1 MEGPISN
8 LVSYVCPSCGGR
20 LETDDSRK
28 LMVCRSCGNVYDY
41 DYFFA
46 ENLLKAADKALAHKN
61 YSAAKDMY
69 MFMLDKEPSNVKALK
84 GFLLAKNNVNRFYDI
99 TKQIREGS
107 FVISAFD
114 LEKYRNE
121 SDPEASRFFE
131 KTDRVMALYKDYLA
145 LKKALKNLERKAAGS
160 EPGDTDYGGGLLYY
174 SSAGTLK
181 IAVRSA
187 SSGATDRNMVLT
199 QDGTEIFNQII
210 KENESTDYATVEI
223 EGQSKKVFPIVS
235 VEVEAGTVNIAYP
248 TSSLNFYAFI
258 LEGSSTPTGIENVQV
273 AENENAPMYN
283 LAGQQVDKSFKGV
296 VIQNGKKFINK

>member
-69 MFMLDKEPSNVKALK
+69 MFMLDKEPSNAKALK

-107 FVISAFD
+107 FVISAFN

-145 LKKALKNLERKAAGS
+145 LKKSLKNLERKAAGS

-181 IAVRSA
+181 KIVLFSSIAVVIFGIAAFMLGSDPYAPGWLISA
-187 SSGATDRNMVLT
+187 MAFAMIVTCFFIFAALLELLDRKKKEKKHVLSETD
-199 QDGTEIFNQII
+199 EINAKIEEKMGEMDKILNEINNIF
-210 KENESTDYATVEI
+210 KEMNT
-223 EGQSKKVFPIVS
+223 
-235 VEVEAGTVNIAYP
+235 
-248 TSSLNFYAFI
+248 
-258 LEGSSTPTGIENVQV
+258 
-273 AENENAPMYN
+273 
-283 LAGQQVDKSFKGV
+283 
-296 VIQNGKKFINK
+296 

>member
-41 DYFFA
+41 DYFCA
-46 ENLLKAADKALAHKN
+46 ENLLKVADKALAHKN

-107 FVISAFD
+107 FVISAFN

-131 KTDRVMALYKDYLA
+131 KTDRVMALYKYYLA
-145 LKKALKNLERKAAGS
+145 LKKSLKNLERKAAGS

-181 IAVRSA
+181 KIVLFSSIAVVIFGIAAFMLGSDPYAPGWLISA
-187 SSGATDRNMVLT
+187 MVFAMIVTCFFIFAALLELLDRKKKEKKHVLSETDEINAGMKEKKGEMDKILNEINDVL
-199 QDGTEIFNQII
+199 
-210 KENESTDYATVEI
+210 KEMNT
-223 EGQSKKVFPIVS
+223 
-235 VEVEAGTVNIAYP
+235 
-248 TSSLNFYAFI
+248 
-258 LEGSSTPTGIENVQV
+258 
-273 AENENAPMYN
+273 
-283 LAGQQVDKSFKGV
+283 
-296 VIQNGKKFINK
+296 

>member
-84 GFLLAKNNVNRFYDI
+84 GLALANSGVNRLYDI
-99 TKQIREGS
+99 TDKIKDGS
-107 FVISAFD
+107 FVISAFN

-181 IAVRSA
+181 KIVLLSSIAVVIFGIAAFMLGSDPYAPGWLISA
-187 SSGATDRNMVLT
+187 MVFAMIVTCFFIFAALLELLDRKKKEKKHVLSETDEINAGMKEKKGEMDKILNEINDVL
-199 QDGTEIFNQII
+199 
-210 KENESTDYATVEI
+210 KEMNT
-223 EGQSKKVFPIVS
+223 
-235 VEVEAGTVNIAYP
+235 
-248 TSSLNFYAFI
+248 
-258 LEGSSTPTGIENVQV
+258 
-273 AENENAPMYN
+273 
-283 LAGQQVDKSFKGV
+283 
-296 VIQNGKKFINK
+296 

>member
-107 FVISAFD
+107 FVISAFN

-181 IAVRSA
+181 KIVLFSSIAVVIFGIAAFMLGSDPYAPGWLISA
-187 SSGATDRNMVLT
+187 MVFAMIVTCFFIFAALLELLDRKKKEKKHVLSETDEINAGMKEKKGEMDKILNEINDVL
-199 QDGTEIFNQII
+199 
-210 KENESTDYATVEI
+210 KEMNT
-223 EGQSKKVFPIVS
+223 
-235 VEVEAGTVNIAYP
+235 
-248 TSSLNFYAFI
+248 
-258 LEGSSTPTGIENVQV
+258 
-273 AENENAPMYN
+273 
-283 LAGQQVDKSFKGV
+283 
-296 VIQNGKKFINK
+296 

>member
-107 FVISAFD
+107 FVISAFN

-181 IAVRSA
+181 KIVLLSSIAVVIFGIAAFMLGSDPYAPGWLISA
-187 SSGATDRNMVLT
+187 MVFAMIVTCFFIFAALLELLDRKKKEKKHVLSETD
-199 QDGTEIFNQII
+199 EIKAKIEEK
-210 KENESTDYATVEI
+210 KEEMDKILNEI
-223 EGQSKKVFPIVS
+223 N
-235 VEVEAGTVNIAYP
+235 NI
-248 TSSLNFYAFI
+248 
-258 LEGSSTPTGIENVQV
+258 
-273 AENENAPMYN
+273 
-283 LAGQQVDKSFKGV
+283 FKEM
-296 VIQNGKKFINK
+296 NT

>member
-41 DYFFA
+41 DYFCA

-107 FVISAFD
+107 FVISAFN

-181 IAVRSA
+181 KIVLLSSIAVVIFGIAAFMLGSDPYAPGWLISA
-187 SSGATDRNMVLT
+187 MVFAMIVTCFFIFAALLELLDRKKKEKKHVLSETDEINAGMKEKKGEMDKILNEINDVL
-199 QDGTEIFNQII
+199 
-210 KENESTDYATVEI
+210 KEMNT
-223 EGQSKKVFPIVS
+223 
-235 VEVEAGTVNIAYP
+235 
-248 TSSLNFYAFI
+248 
-258 LEGSSTPTGIENVQV
+258 
-273 AENENAPMYN
+273 
-283 LAGQQVDKSFKGV
+283 
-296 VIQNGKKFINK
+296 

>member
-84 GFLLAKNNVNRFYDI
+84 GLVLANSSVNRLYDI

-107 FVISAFD
+107 FVISAFN

-181 IAVRSA
+181 KIVLFSSIAVVIFGIAAFMLGSDPYAPGWLISA
-187 SSGATDRNMVLT
+187 MVFAMIVTCFFIFAALLELLDRKKKEKKHVLSETD
-199 QDGTEIFNQII
+199 EINA
-210 KENESTDYATVEI
+210 KI
-223 EGQSKKVFPIVS
+223 EEKKVEMDKI
-235 VEVEAGTVNIAYP
+235 
-248 TSSLNFYAFI
+248 LN
-258 LEGSSTPTGIENVQV
+258 E
-273 AENENAPMYN
+273 
-283 LAGQQVDKSFKGV
+283 
-296 VIQNGKKFINK
+296 INDVLKEMNT

>member
-41 DYFFA
+41 DYFCA

-107 FVISAFD
+107 FVISAFN
-114 LEKYRNE
+114 LEKYRDKC
-121 SDPEASRFFE
+121 DPEASRFID
-131 KTDRVMALYKDYLA
+131 KTDRIMALYKDYLA
-145 LKKALKNLERKAAGS
+145 LKKSLKNLERKAAGS

-181 IAVRSA
+181 KIVLLSSIAVVIFGIAAFMLGSDPYAPGWLISA
-187 SSGATDRNMVLT
+187 MVFAMIVTCFFIFAALLELLDRKKKEKKHVLSETD
-199 QDGTEIFNQII
+199 EINAKIEEKKGEMDKILNEINNIF
-210 KENESTDYATVEI
+210 KEMNT
-223 EGQSKKVFPIVS
+223 
-235 VEVEAGTVNIAYP
+235 
-248 TSSLNFYAFI
+248 
-258 LEGSSTPTGIENVQV
+258 
-273 AENENAPMYN
+273 
-283 LAGQQVDKSFKGV
+283 
-296 VIQNGKKFINK
+296 

>member
-84 GFLLAKNNVNRFYDI
+84 GFLLAKDNVNRFYDI

-107 FVISAFD
+107 FVISAFN

-181 IAVRSA
+181 KIVLLSSIAVVIFGISA
-187 SSGATDRNMVLT
+187 FMLGSDPYAPGWLISAMVFAMIVTCFFIFAALLELLDRKKKEKKHVLSETD
-199 QDGTEIFNQII
+199 EIKAKIEEK
-210 KENESTDYATVEI
+210 KEEMDKILNEI
-223 EGQSKKVFPIVS
+223 N
-235 VEVEAGTVNIAYP
+235 NI
-248 TSSLNFYAFI
+248 
-258 LEGSSTPTGIENVQV
+258 
-273 AENENAPMYN
+273 
-283 LAGQQVDKSFKGV
+283 FKEM
-296 VIQNGKKFINK
+296 NT

>member
-41 DYFFA
+41 DYFCA

-107 FVISAFD
+107 FVISAFN

-145 LKKALKNLERKAAGS
+145 LKKSLKNLERKAAGS

-181 IAVRSA
+181 KIVLFSSIAVVIFGIAAFMLGSDPHAPGWLISA
-187 SSGATDRNMVLT
+187 MVFAMIVTCFFIFAALLELLDRKKKEKKHVLSETD
-199 QDGTEIFNQII
+199 EINA
-210 KENESTDYATVEI
+210 KI
-223 EGQSKKVFPIVS
+223 EEKKVEMDKI
-235 VEVEAGTVNIAYP
+235 
-248 TSSLNFYAFI
+248 LN
-258 LEGSSTPTGIENVQV
+258 E
-273 AENENAPMYN
+273 
-283 LAGQQVDKSFKGV
+283 
-296 VIQNGKKFINK
+296 INDVLKEINT

>member
-84 GFLLAKNNVNRFYDI
+84 GLALANSGVNRLYDI
-99 TKQIREGS
+99 TDKIKDGS
-107 FVISAFD
+107 FVISAFN

-181 IAVRSA
+181 KIVLLSSIAVVIFGIAAFMLGSDPYAPGWLISA
-187 SSGATDRNMVLT
+187 MVFAMIVTCFFIFAALLELLDRKKKEKKHVLSETD
-199 QDGTEIFNQII
+199 EI
-210 KENESTDYATVEI
+210 KAKI
-223 EGQSKKVFPIVS
+223 EEKKVEMDKI
-235 VEVEAGTVNIAYP
+235 
-248 TSSLNFYAFI
+248 LN
-258 LEGSSTPTGIENVQV
+258 E
-273 AENENAPMYN
+273 
-283 LAGQQVDKSFKGV
+283 
-296 VIQNGKKFINK
+296 INDVLKEMNT

>member
-41 DYFFA
+41 DYFCA

-107 FVISAFD
+107 FVISAFN

-145 LKKALKNLERKAAGS
+145 LKKSLKNLERKAAGS

-181 IAVRSA
+181 KIVLFSSIAVVIFGIAAFMLGSDPYAPGWLISA
-187 SSGATDRNMVLT
+187 MVFAMIVTCFFIFAALLELLDRKKKEKKHVLSETD
-199 QDGTEIFNQII
+199 EINA
-210 KENESTDYATVEI
+210 KI
-223 EGQSKKVFPIVS
+223 EEKKVEMDKI
-235 VEVEAGTVNIAYP
+235 
-248 TSSLNFYAFI
+248 LN
-258 LEGSSTPTGIENVQV
+258 E
-273 AENENAPMYN
+273 
-283 LAGQQVDKSFKGV
+283 
-296 VIQNGKKFINK
+296 INDVLKEINT

>member
-107 FVISAFD
+107 FVISAFN

-181 IAVRSA
+181 KIVLFSSIAVVIFGIAAFMLGSDPYAPGWLISA
-187 SSGATDRNMVLT
+187 MVFAMIVTCFFIFAALLELLDRKKKEKKHVLSETD
-199 QDGTEIFNQII
+199 EINA
-210 KENESTDYATVEI
+210 KI
-223 EGQSKKVFPIVS
+223 EEKKVEMDKI
-235 VEVEAGTVNIAYP
+235 
-248 TSSLNFYAFI
+248 LN
-258 LEGSSTPTGIENVQV
+258 E
-273 AENENAPMYN
+273 
-283 LAGQQVDKSFKGV
+283 
-296 VIQNGKKFINK
+296 INDVLKEMNT

>member
-107 FVISAFD
+107 FVISAFNF
-114 LEKYRNE
+114 EKYRNE

-181 IAVRSA
+181 KIVLFSSIAVVIFGIAAFMLGSDPYAPGWLISA
-187 SSGATDRNMVLT
+187 MVFAMIVTCFFIFAALLELLDRKKKEKKHVLSETDEINAGMKEKKGEMDKILNEINDVL
-199 QDGTEIFNQII
+199 
-210 KENESTDYATVEI
+210 KEMNT
-223 EGQSKKVFPIVS
+223 
-235 VEVEAGTVNIAYP
+235 
-248 TSSLNFYAFI
+248 
-258 LEGSSTPTGIENVQV
+258 
-273 AENENAPMYN
+273 
-283 LAGQQVDKSFKGV
+283 
-296 VIQNGKKFINK
+296 

>member
-107 FVISAFD
+107 FVISAFN

-181 IAVRSA
+181 KIVLFSSIAVVIFGIAAFMLGSDPYAPGWLISA
-187 SSGATDRNMVLT
+187 MVFAMIVTCFFIFAALLELLDRKKKEKKHVLSETD
-199 QDGTEIFNQII
+199 EINAKIEEKKGEMDKILNEINNIF
-210 KENESTDYATVEI
+210 KEMNT
-223 EGQSKKVFPIVS
+223 
-235 VEVEAGTVNIAYP
+235 
-248 TSSLNFYAFI
+248 
-258 LEGSSTPTGIENVQV
+258 
-273 AENENAPMYN
+273 
-283 LAGQQVDKSFKGV
+283 
-296 VIQNGKKFINK
+296 

>member
-84 GFLLAKNNVNRFYDI
+84 GLALANSGVNRLYDI
-99 TKQIREGS
+99 TDKIKDGS
-107 FVISAFD
+107 FVISAFN

-181 IAVRSA
+181 KIVLLSSIAVVIFGIAAFMLGSDPYAPGWLISA
-187 SSGATDRNMVLT
+187 MVFAMIVTCFFIFAALLELLDRKKKEKKHVLSETDEIKAKIEEKKEEMDKILNEINDVL
-199 QDGTEIFNQII
+199 
-210 KENESTDYATVEI
+210 KEMNT
-223 EGQSKKVFPIVS
+223 
-235 VEVEAGTVNIAYP
+235 
-248 TSSLNFYAFI
+248 
-258 LEGSSTPTGIENVQV
+258 
-273 AENENAPMYN
+273 
-283 LAGQQVDKSFKGV
+283 
-296 VIQNGKKFINK
+296 

>member
-1 MEGPISN
+1 M
-8 LVSYVCPSCGGR
+8 
-20 LETDDSRK
+20 ETDDSRK

-41 DYFFA
+41 DYFCA

-107 FVISAFD
+107 FVISAFN

-131 KTDRVMALYKDYLA
+131 KTDRVMALYKYYLA
-145 LKKALKNLERKAAGS
+145 LKKSLKNLERKAAGS

-181 IAVRSA
+181 KIVLFSSIAVVIFGIAAFMLGSDPYAPGWLISA
-187 SSGATDRNMVLT
+187 MVFAMIVTCFFIFAALLELLDRKKKEKKHVLSETDEINAGMKEKKGEMDKILNEINDVL
-199 QDGTEIFNQII
+199 
-210 KENESTDYATVEI
+210 KEMNT
-223 EGQSKKVFPIVS
+223 
-235 VEVEAGTVNIAYP
+235 
-248 TSSLNFYAFI
+248 
-258 LEGSSTPTGIENVQV
+258 
-273 AENENAPMYN
+273 
-283 LAGQQVDKSFKGV
+283 
-296 VIQNGKKFINK
+296 

>member
-107 FVISAFD
+107 FVISAFN

-145 LKKALKNLERKAAGS
+145 LKKALKNLERKTAGS

-181 IAVRSA
+181 KIVLFSSIAVVIFGIAAFMLGSDPYAPGWLISA
-187 SSGATDRNMVLT
+187 MVFAMIVTCFFIFAALLELLDRKKKEKKHVLSETD
-199 QDGTEIFNQII
+199 EIKAKIEEK
-210 KENESTDYATVEI
+210 KEEMDKILNEI
-223 EGQSKKVFPIVS
+223 N
-235 VEVEAGTVNIAYP
+235 NI
-248 TSSLNFYAFI
+248 
-258 LEGSSTPTGIENVQV
+258 
-273 AENENAPMYN
+273 
-283 LAGQQVDKSFKGV
+283 FKEM
-296 VIQNGKKFINK
+296 NT